1 MSLKQT
7 FTSYDPNEFMPVYRE
22 GGLDNRAEFV
32 AYKAEQLAEALGRAA
47 HRTLEIA
54 TVAGSV
60 LLDHIAQ

>member
-1 MSLKQT
+1 
-7 FTSYDPNEFMPVYRE
+7 MPVYRE